1 MYVKVVD
8 GAVDTFPYNLES
20 LSTDFPNVS
29 FPDPVPENI
38 LNDYGIY
45 SVSIGPMPD
54 YNPANQRVLFDAQP
68 TLQDGQWVRDRQ
80 AYDLTEDQQTR
91 HDERTAID
99 VRRKRN
105 KLLTE
110 SDWTQMN
117 DSPLDT
123 TDRTTWA
130 TYRQSLR
137 DLTSQDGFPH
147 NVTYPSKPE

>member
-68 TLQDGQWVRDRQ
+68 TLQDGQWVRHRQ
-80 AYDLTEDQQTR
+80 AYSLDVDQQAR
-91 HDERTAID
+91 HDERTAKD
-99 VRRKRN
+99 VRRKRD
-105 KLLTE
+105 KLLSE

-117 DSPLDT
+117 DSPLNT

-137 DLTSQDGFPH
+137 DLTTQNGFPH
-147 NVTYPSKPE
+147 DVTYPSKPE